1 MYEDRG
7 GLIHD
12 MNLRNPLRSE
22 VNRALF
28 DLDLGFT
35 HKTCL
40 IDARYLL

>member
-1 MYEDRG
+1 MYEDRR

-22 VNRALF
+22 VNKALSC
-28 DLDLGFT
+28 L
-35 HKTCL
+35 CL